1 MATASC
7 TACGGGPCCHDC
19 CLLGC
24 HDQHSR
30 KLHNSVGV
38 AGLAGLP
45 LVLGELALQIC
56 TRMMHPS
63 VRARVCTLYKS
74 HAQCYFFIGDFYAAS
89 SWCSCACATV
99 GARATLGAAAA
110 SISLTHSLLLRTI
123 SAIACPS
130 PHLRCAR
137 LQCVVVSSFAIPA
150 GLLQLFGRGAG
161 FASSGVS

>member
-19 CLLGC
+19 CLFGC

-63 VRARVCTLYKS
+63 VRARACTLYKS

-89 SWCSCACATV
+89 SWCSCATV
-99 GARATLGAAAA
+99 GARATL
-110 SISLTHSLLLRTI
+110 LLCTV
-123 SAIACPS
+123 SAMACPS
-130 PHLRCAR
+130 PRLCAAR
-137 LQCVVVSSFAIPA
+137 VCN
-150 GLLQLFGRGAG
+150 
-161 FASSGVS
+161 ASSCRPLLLPLVCYNALGGGQALPHRVCPSY